1 MAIDTEHFKDVLR
14 AREQELV
21 DEIGRFEQNIKEG
34 QVADVEDPLDAVTSS
49 QTKAAAATETSI
61 AADTLVAVRAA
72 LQRIDSGEFG
82 ICVDCDRP
90 IGDKRLEAVPWTPYC
105 LEDQE
110 KHDQGKQEQ
119 APATPMDSV
128 MRLS

>member
-1 MAIDTEHFKDVLR
+1 MAIDTEHFRDVLR

-21 DEIGRFEQNIKEG
+21 DEIGRFEQNMKEG

-61 AADTLVAVRAA
+61 AADMLTAVRAA
-72 LQRIDSGEFG
+72 LQRIDSGEYG

-90 IGDKRLEAVPWTPYC
+90 IGEKRLDAVPWTPYC
-105 LEDQE
+105 IEDQE
-110 KHDQGKQEQ
+110 KHDQRKQEQ
-119 APATPMDSV
+119 AAATPMDSV